1 MQTQIIE
8 QAAIKATSNQSGKIN
23 AKRCYIDLD
32 VLADV
37 QVMVALA
44 NISDELDSAPE
55 ALLSA
60 VDPLFLLMSEGHDL
74 PTCDA
79 SKEAVTFA
87 GIGLSLASQINTKTF
102 DADMFYLTQ
111 ARLKPLDDMFVEGL
125 CDIHELRN
133 FYPPRKGHSI
143 LCKGVRMIRRV
154 GAFFC

>member
-102 DADMFYLTQ
+102 DTEVFALACESLESDEDRFLLGEIEMDQLPKIAD
-111 ARLKPLDDMFVEGL
+111 G
-125 CDIHELRN
+125 
-133 FYPPRKGHSI
+133 KGHTV
-143 LCKGVRMIRRV
+143 LTKGVRMIRRV